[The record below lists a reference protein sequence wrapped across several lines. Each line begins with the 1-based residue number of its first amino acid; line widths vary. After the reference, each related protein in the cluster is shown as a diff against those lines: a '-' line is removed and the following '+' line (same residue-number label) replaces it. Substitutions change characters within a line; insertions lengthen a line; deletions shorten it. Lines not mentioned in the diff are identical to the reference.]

1 MPPTIR
7 GLSVVFLLYSGL
19 AIAQQPGVLSFNYV
33 TTPLNIP
40 CGPPNTNPA
49 EWGSYTTV
57 RDNHE
62 SRVQVR
68 FRSAAFKYDND
79 TYQVTYQFRN
89 GYSLPVRFEAVLQEV
104 GGTGPGGETVDYVLQ
119 PGASSNI
126 SGAFSICR
134 QMVSVQMKN
143 IYVGGQA
150 VPSPPSSQKQQGS
163 TRPSIPNSE
172 QPDAGHSPSTIV
184 FPGDGGNKTNGGG
197 SSGTSCAGSGAA
209 CLTILAVRTGTRCG
223 SPRSVEVDV
232 RNDSDQYLRG
242 YVIFDTPGHKTYAPT
257 DVMSPGQ
264 VEKSTEFV
272 CNANSS
278 AVDRIANVGSS
289 PENVK
294 YPPKPTE

>member
-1 MPPTIR
+1 MIR
-7 GLSVVFLLYSGL
+7 GLSIVFLLYSIL

-33 TTPLNIP
+33 TTSLNIP
-40 CGPPNTNPA
+40 CGPPSTSPS
-49 EWGSYTTV
+49 EWSSYFTV

-68 FRSAAFKYDND
+68 FRSAAFKYDNES
-79 TYQVTYQFRN
+79 YQITYQFRN
-89 GYSLPVRFEAVLQEV
+89 GYSLPVRFEAVLQEI

-126 SGAFSICR
+126 SGAFSICK

-150 VPSPPSSQKQQGS
+150 VPPPASPREPQRS
-163 TRPSIPNSE
+163 TRSSIQNGE
-172 QPDAGHSPSTIV
+172 QADASHTPSTIL
-184 FPGDGGNKTNGGG
+184 FPGEGGNKTNGGG
-197 SSGTSCAGSGAA
+197 SSGTGCAGSGAA

-232 RNDSDQYLRG
+232 RNDSDQYMRG

-278 AVDRIANVGSS
+278 AVDRIANVGAS
-289 PENVK
+289 PDSVK
-294 YPPKPTE
+294 YPPHPNN

>member
-1 MPPTIR
+1 MIR
-7 GLSVVFLLYSGL
+7 GLSIVCLLYSVL

-40 CGPPNTNPA
+40 CGPPSTNPS
-49 EWGSYTTV
+49 EWSSYFTV

-62 SRVQVR
+62 NRVQVR
-68 FRSAAFKYDND
+68 FRSAAFKYDNES
-79 TYQVTYQFRN
+79 YQITYQFRN
-89 GYSLPVRFEAVLQEV
+89 GYSLPVRFEAVLQEI

-126 SGAFSICR
+126 SGAFSICK

-150 VPSPPSSQKQQGS
+150 VPSPPLPQKHHGN

-172 QPDAGHSPSTIV
+172 QPDAGHTPSTIV
-184 FPGDGGNKTNGGG
+184 FPGEGGNKAIGGG
-197 SSGTSCAGSGAA
+197 SSGAGCAGSGAA

-278 AVDRIANVGSS
+278 AVDRIANVGPS